1 MINAT
6 FNNISIISW
15 WLVLLLEEF
24 EVPGENHPTKG
35 YFEVINNRDNRM
47 LTYTYAMYIEVLIS
61 GEIQHI

>member
-1 MINAT
+1 MHRDSIERLIRVINAT

-15 WLVLLLEEF
+15 WSVLLLEEF

-47 LTYTYAMYIEVLIS
+47 LTYTYVY
-61 GEIQHI
+61 